1 MELLVVLEYVQTHV
15 YMVLAGDEHA
25 GASESLAEELS
36 SEFIHL
42 RFFFKV
48 EQASLHRVMDLSVGL
63 KQRARGW
70 PPDRQRCQFV
80 GFETRCPI
88 N

>member
-1 MELLVVLEYVQTHV
+1 MKPWDWVELLVVLDYVQTHV

-42 RFFFKV
+42 RFFFQKV

-63 KQRARGW
+63 EQ
-70 PPDRQRCQFV
+70 
-80 GFETRCPI
+80 
-88 N
+88 